1 MVLAVTIVLL
11 GAVSYAAVLRDTW
24 SNVPDP
30 CVNNPNKTIY
40 FPHPADVRKFIQCD
54 LLGRMYIIQC
64 PRGEK
69 YDFTTSS
76 CAGNASTPTGTTP
89 QLATTTIQVT
99 NSQTPGQTTS
109 PTPKQTT
116 SPTPALTNPPTSAP
130 TNRPTP
136 AQVTTQPTTAR
147 VTTSPTPAQR
157 ITTTSAAS
165 ATLSKNP
172 CTNANFA
179 HGLNYFAHPTDRNKF
194 IECDL
199 TGNAIVM
206 SCDPGLVWIQKQVA
220 CGFNMQLAG
229 FQIPTGAPVQTT
241 KTTTTT
247 TTTTVAPKITT
258 PAQNPCTPDAI
269 SHNKLFH
276 PHPDPHK
283 FYQCDMAGNVQTYDC
298 PPTLVWNSVANT
310 CTASYLSL
318 PAVG

>member
-11 GAVSYAAVLRDTW
+11 GAVSYAAVLRENRGICKDTW

-30 CVNNPNKTIY
+30 CVHNPNKTIY

-109 PTPKQTT
+109 QTPKQTT
-116 SPTPALTNPPTSAP
+116 SPTPALTNPPTPAP
-130 TNRPTP
+130 TNRPTT

-157 ITTTSAAS
+157 TTSAAS

-179 HGLNYFAHPTDRNKF
+179 HGLNYFEHPTDRNKF

-206 SCDPGLVWIQKQVA
+206 SCDPGLVWLQKNVTCA
-220 CGFNMQLAG
+220 FNMQQAG
-229 FQIPTGAPVQTT
+229 FKIPTGAPVQTT
-241 KTTTTT
+241 L
-247 TTTTVAPKITT
+247 TTTVAPKITT

-310 CTASYLSL
+310 CTASYLNL